1 MNYKSDSMEPECIY
15 SYGGTSIFMISCSK
29 FKTNSISF
37 FFMDDLCRERAAKNA
52 LVPAVLRRGTQ
63 RHPTQRELTLHLQE
77 LYGASFDCGV
87 SKKGETHVIYFS
99 VEFIPDKY
107 TAKSESLGKN
117 VFDMLWDIIFDPFL
131 KDNNFKEEYFLQEK
145 ENLSWL
151 IESRINDKVSYAV
164 DRCYEE
170 MCKGE
175 PFGVYVYGSRDDLEQ
190 ISNTDLFN
198 HYDKMIHTLPLNIY
212 ITGNLDGETT
222 EYITEK
228 VKSGRKHCQPYK
240 HKKPGADYL
249 SADTVNYVTE
259 KQDITQGKLTLGFR
273 TDIWAG
279 HPDYYRLLLYNAVL
293 GGGINSK
300 LFKNIRERSG
310 LAYYIFSTIEKFK
323 GLMVISCGIETGK
336 RNQVENMIM
345 EQLNEINNG
354 KISDEEFTTTM
365 KTVKSGIRSL
375 KDDHRQIVD
384 FYLSQ
389 FIAGTNDSLD
399 MLTYK
404 LESVKKDEI
413 SGISGKIKLDT
424 VYFLEGQ

>member
-1 MNYKSDSMEPECIY
+1 
-15 SYGGTSIFMISCSK
+15 
-29 FKTNSISF
+29 
-37 FFMDDLCRERAAKNA
+37 
-52 LVPAVLRRGTQ
+52 
-63 RHPTQRELTLHLQE
+63 
-77 LYGASFDCGV
+77 
-87 SKKGETHVIYFS
+87 
-99 VEFIPDKY
+99 
-107 TAKSESLGKN
+107 
-117 VFDMLWDIIFDPFL
+117 
-131 KDNNFKEEYFLQEK
+131 
-145 ENLSWL
+145 
-151 IESRINDKVSYAV
+151 
-164 DRCYEE
+164 
-170 MCKGE
+170 
-175 PFGVYVYGSRDDLEQ
+175 
-190 ISNTDLFN
+190 
-198 HYDKMIHTLPLNIY
+198 
-212 ITGNLDGETT
+212 
-222 EYITEK
+222 
-228 VKSGRKHCQPYK
+228 
-240 HKKPGADYL
+240 
-249 SADTVNYVTE
+249 VNYVTE

-279 HPDYYRLLLYNAVL
+279 HPNYYRLLLYNAVL